1 MSKFQPTQFVV
12 AMTLLAFSSQPS
24 AAVMVGDALFD
35 EVINLDPGV
44 NTISDSATASCS
56 EIGPIP
62 ITLCFPSQ
70 DSQFS
75 VVVGPAEQLTGLA
88 ITAAS
93 TFGGFSS
100 GVNFNFNGVG
110 FSFSTVIDSTPLPI
124 DFGGPLGPGEYFLT
138 GTQTAISAPFQ
149 STQIGTNFTLT
160 FDVETSVVP
169 LPSSAV
175 LLGTAL
181 IGVWAIRRRQVSRAS

>member
-1 MSKFQPTQFVV
+1 MSKFQLTQFVV

-24 AAVMVGDALFD
+24 AAAIVGDALFD

-56 EIGPIP
+56 QIGIV
-62 ITLCFPSQ
+62 TLCFPSQ
-70 DSQFS
+70 ASQFS

-93 TFGGFSS
+93 TFGGFGS
-100 GVNFNFNGVG
+100 GVSFNFNGVG
-110 FSFSTVIDSTPLPI
+110 FSFNTAFDSTPLPI

-138 GTQTAISAPFQ
+138 GTQTRIAALAP
-149 STQIGTNFTLT
+149 TQIGTNFTLT

-181 IGVWAIRRRQVSRAS
+181 IGVWAVRRRQVSRAS

>member
-1 MSKFQPTQFVV
+1 MSKFQLTQFVV

-24 AAVMVGDALFD
+24 AAAIVGDALFD

-56 EIGPIP
+56 EIGL

-70 DSQFS
+70 ASQFS

-93 TFGGFSS
+93 TFGGFVS

-110 FSFSTVIDSTPLPI
+110 FSFNTALNSTPLPI

-149 STQIGTNFTLT
+149 SPQIGTSFTLT

-181 IGVWAIRRRQVSRAS
+181 IGVWAVRRRQVSRAS